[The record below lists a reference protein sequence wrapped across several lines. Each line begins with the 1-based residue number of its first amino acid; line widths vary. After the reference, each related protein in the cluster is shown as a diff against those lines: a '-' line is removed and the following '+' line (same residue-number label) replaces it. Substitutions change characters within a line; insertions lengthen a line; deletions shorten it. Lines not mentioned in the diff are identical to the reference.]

1 MSAFQKHSLR
11 LGTPR
16 HEQRNAPVHSVSL
29 GLART
34 SSSTGCRQRMG
45 PLALPAGSGFW
56 HCCSM
61 EKITNVFVP
70 VSGLE
75 AHERAVAV
83 GAAMAR
89 RLGTSLSLVEH
100 RAPNMLF
107 HSDERYLKAL
117 AAEQHVPEVVTA
129 LSTGGDLAAWMVEK
143 TQDPNQLVCMAA
155 APHQLVVPGSV
166 TAAVLRFAA
175 HPVLMVGP
183 AVSRRWTSKINT
195 VVVPVDGSKS
205 AEKAVEVAAKL
216 ASALHAELRI
226 IQVIELADAFLVKET
241 HGDVLESSYVRVLA
255 ESVGHET
262 NVTWEVLHGK
272 PGPAIVDCV
281 SLLEHP
287 IVVMSP
293 YGNSGG
299 QHVLGSVTHRV
310 MHASAA
316 PVLVTRP

>member
-1 MSAFQKHSLR
+1 
-11 LGTPR
+11 
-16 HEQRNAPVHSVSL
+16 
-29 GLART
+29 
-34 SSSTGCRQRMG
+34 
-45 PLALPAGSGFW
+45 
-56 HCCSM
+56 M

-70 VSGLE
+70 VSGLQT
-75 AHERAVAV
+75 HERAIAV
-83 GAAMAR
+83 GASMAR

-100 RAPNMLF
+100 RPPHMSFNA
-107 HSDERYLKAL
+107 DEKYLNAL

-129 LSTGGDLAAWMVEK
+129 VSVGYDLAAWMVEK
-143 TQDPNQLVCMAA
+143 TQNPQQLVCMAA

-183 AVSRRWTSKINT
+183 AVNLRWTSKITT
-195 VVVPVDGSKS
+195 VVVPVDGSKE
-205 AEKAVEVAAKL
+205 AEKSVLVAAKL
-216 ASALHAELRI
+216 ASALNAELRI
-226 IQVIELADAFLVKET
+226 VQVIDFADAALVKAA

-255 ESVGHET
+255 ESVGQGT
-262 NVTWEVLHGK
+262 NTSWEVLHGK

-281 SLLEHP
+281 SRLEHP

-299 QHVLGSVTHRV
+299 PHVLGSVTHRV